1 VWDQGV
7 SVLPLDYA
15 PLLFDGK
22 SKKAGVYG
30 CVNEGG
36 GSGSICFSQPVLAT
50 VVNI

>member
-22 SKKAGVYG
+22 S
-30 CVNEGG
+30 NEAM
-36 GSGSICFSQPVLAT
+36 CK
-50 VVNI
+50 